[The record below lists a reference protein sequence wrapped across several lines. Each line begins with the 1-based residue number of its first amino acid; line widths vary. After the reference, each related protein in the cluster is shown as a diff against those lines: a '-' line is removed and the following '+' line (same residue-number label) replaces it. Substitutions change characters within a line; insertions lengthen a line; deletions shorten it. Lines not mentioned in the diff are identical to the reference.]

1 MSLLSKK
8 SLVHILALLVLIAPT
23 VAISSVSLDR
33 LSKFFEQDNTYFA
46 EFYQVILD
54 EGLFLVEESVGL
66 LWLSRPNRFRWE
78 YSEPFAQTIVSDG
91 TNIWEYDVELEQ
103 ATVRN
108 FTDVVDRS
116 AAQIL
121 AGNNDLEENYIVEDL
136 LGIQGIQGQLAWVS
150 IQPKTEES
158 AQFQSMRL
166 GFDER
171 SLRSVEILD
180 TLGNTTR
187 LQLLDVVQGSEFDE
201 ATFQIVI
208 PQGVDLIDAREEE

>member
-1 MSLLSKK
+1 MRIFSKK
-8 SLVHILALLVLIAPT
+8 SLVRILTLAVFIAPT

-33 LSKFFEQDNTYFA
+33 LSKFFEQDSTYFA

-66 LWLSRPNRFRWE
+66 MWLSRPNRFRWE

-103 ATVRN
+103 ATVRK
-108 FTDVVDRS
+108 FTDVFDRS
-116 AAQIL
+116 AAQVL
-121 AGNNDLEENYIVEDL
+121 AGTYDLEENYIVEDL
-136 LGIQGIQGQLAWVS
+136 DIQGQLAWVS
-150 IQPKTEES
+150 IQPKIEGS
-158 AQFQSMRL
+158 AQFESMRL
-166 GFDER
+166 GFDEQ

-201 ATFQIVI
+201 ATFQIVL

>member
-1 MSLLSKK
+1 MKIFSKK
-8 SLVHILALLVLIAPT
+8 SLVRILALLVLIAPT

-33 LSKFFEQDNTYFA
+33 LSKFFEQDSTYFA

-103 ATVRN
+103 ATVRK
-108 FTDVVDRS
+108 FSDVVDRS

-121 AGNNDLEENYIVEDL
+121 AGTNDLEENYIVEDL
-136 LGIQGIQGQLAWVS
+136 DIQGQLAWVS

-171 SLRSVEILD
+171 SLRIVEILD

-187 LQLLDVVQGSEFDE
+187 LQLLDVVQGSEFDK
-201 ATFQIVI
+201 ATFQIVL

>member
-1 MSLLSKK
+1 MKIFSKK
-8 SLVHILALLVLIAPT
+8 SLVRILALLVLIAPT

-33 LSKFFEQDNTYFA
+33 LSKFFEQDSTYFA

-91 TNIWEYDVELEQ
+91 INIWEYDVELEQ
-103 ATVRN
+103 ATVRK

-121 AGNNDLEENYIVEDL
+121 AGTNDLEENYIVEDL
-136 LGIQGIQGQLAWVS
+136 DIQGQLAWVS

-201 ATFQIVI
+201 ATFQIVL

>member
-1 MSLLSKK
+1 MKIFSKK
-8 SLVHILALLVLIAPT
+8 SLVRILALLVLIAPT

-33 LSKFFEQDNTYFA
+33 LSKFFEQDSTYFA

-103 ATVRN
+103 ATVRK

-121 AGNNDLEENYIVEDL
+121 AGTNDLEENYIVEDL
-136 LGIQGIQGQLAWVS
+136 DIQGQLAWVS

-180 TLGNTTR
+180 ILGNTTR

-201 ATFQIVI
+201 ATFQIVL

>member
-1 MSLLSKK
+1 MRIFSKK
-8 SLVHILALLVLIAPT
+8 FLVRVLTLLVFIAPT

-33 LSKFFEQDNTYFA
+33 LSKFFEQDSTYFA

-66 LWLSRPNRFRWE
+66 MWLSRPNRFRWE

-103 ATVRN
+103 ATVRK
-108 FTDVVDRS
+108 FTDVSDRS
-116 AAQIL
+116 AAQVL
-121 AGNNDLEENYIVEDL
+121 AGRYDLEENYIVEDL
-136 LGIQGIQGQLAWVS
+136 DIQGQLAWVS
-150 IQPKTEES
+150 IQPKIEGS
-158 AQFQSMRL
+158 AQFESMRL
-166 GFDER
+166 GFDEQ

-201 ATFQIVI
+201 ATFQIVL

>member
-1 MSLLSKK
+1 MSLFSKK
-8 SLVHILALLVLIAPT
+8 SFVRILALLVLIAPT

-33 LSKFFEQDNTYFA
+33 LSKFFEQDSTYFA

-54 EGLFLVEESVGL
+54 EGLFLVEESIGL
-66 LWLSRPNRFRWE
+66 VWLSRPNRFRWE
-78 YSEPFAQTIVSDG
+78 YSEPFAQIIVSDG

-108 FTDVVDRS
+108 FSDVVDRS

-121 AGNNDLEENYIVEDL
+121 AGTNDLEENYIVEDL
-136 LGIQGIQGQLAWVS
+136 DIQGQLAWVS
-150 IQPKTEES
+150 IQPKIEES

-201 ATFQIVI
+201 ATFQIVL
-208 PQGVDLIDAREEE
+208 PQGVDLIDAREED